1 MLGSDFRWG
10 QPAEADDFKATPEAT
25 PEANIQVGFGCI
37 PRKKDA
43 KKDARQKVLK
53 FVANIYKLMICT
65 AS

>member
-43 KKDARQKVLK
+43 RQNVLK